1 MTGKAVNTHQIDPH
15 KFISVSSIDDC
26 ADNID
31 KLYKQAVKHN
41 NIEAFLKKC
50 RNMKIGSV
58 AANMGITCL
67 FLGLIVPY
75 SMMKYREK
83 HQNGKKEFHVQ
94 SEIERQLEQ
103 SFKGRVA

>member
-1 MTGKAVNTHQIDPH
+1 MLFKNINIYIYQQAIKH
-15 KFISVSSIDDC
+15 KDIG
-26 ADNID
+26 
-31 KLYKQAVKHN
+31 
-41 NIEAFLKKC
+41 AFLKAC

-58 AANMGITCL
+58 AANMGISCL

-75 SMMKYREK
+75 SMMKYRQA